1 MVNVFSPPVD
11 EEKESVDENAD
22 EELTFSRTQ
31 ETLDSIQKENYML
44 NIGKFVVFYK
54 TLFDVTWLPL
64 TLFSGS

>member
-1 MVNVFSPPVD
+1 M
-11 EEKESVDENAD
+11 DENTG
-22 EELTFSRTQ
+22 EELLFSRTQ

-44 NIGKFVVFYK
+44 NIGKFVVLYK